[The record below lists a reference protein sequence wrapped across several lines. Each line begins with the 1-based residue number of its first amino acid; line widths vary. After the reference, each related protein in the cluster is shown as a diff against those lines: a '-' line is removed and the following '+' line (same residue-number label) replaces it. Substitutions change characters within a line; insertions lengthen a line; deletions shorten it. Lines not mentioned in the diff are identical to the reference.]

1 MNSLLYD
8 IYVYSS
14 IILYSVYI
22 YLIFTRLVTWLIL
35 PVVICLPQ
43 RLSHACLSI
52 STILRNC
59 VQLLI
64 SVRMSWRVLFSMGSR
79 SNSRAN
85 TCRPFVCGLDPVSL
99 LYLLSPSPCA
109 YAYLDMRGSFHFLPY
124 QLSTVVSWT
133 PVALT
138 GDGESGFDSG
148 EGAWETATTSKEGS
162 RRANYPLLTQ
172 GGSDKNEQG
181 RALRVGPLEWV
192 WVTSPHKDQLEGK
205 SGASS
210 RGNSSSK
217 SVYASCCSWKARSW
231 ISGLVLRYPQ
241 TGLLSLVCCFQSTL
255 TDEYFWNIHLIY
267 FEQLRV
273 FQADVYVCRA

>member
-1 MNSLLYD
+1 
-8 IYVYSS
+8 
-14 IILYSVYI
+14 
-22 YLIFTRLVTWLIL
+22 
-35 PVVICLPQ
+35 
-43 RLSHACLSI
+43 
-52 STILRNC
+52 
-59 VQLLI
+59 
-64 SVRMSWRVLFSMGSR
+64 
-79 SNSRAN
+79 
-85 TCRPFVCGLDPVSL
+85 
-99 LYLLSPSPCA
+99 
-109 YAYLDMRGSFHFLPY
+109 MRGSFHFLPY

-181 RALRVGPLEWV
+181 RALWVGPLEWV

-241 TGLLSLVCCFQSTL
+241 AGLLSLVCCFQSTL
-255 TDEYFWNIHLIY
+255 TDKYLVYLSHL
-267 FEQLRV
+267 LWTTSSVSSRRL
-273 FQADVYVCRA
+273 CL